1 MLNVLLGSNFGLGLL
16 LEVQLHRLYFLV
28 TSSGFV
34 GRIFQRAD
42 LGLRV
47 PRQLHL
53 LDLQEVLSLV
63 ASCSLLMFRCG
74 LFFGVLLTILPSNR
88 ITTWTELRTQYSDS
102 LLAERSGDR
111 ILVGGDFLHQPRPTQ
126 PPV

>member
-1 MLNVLLGSNFGLGLL
+1 
-16 LEVQLHRLYFLV
+16 
-28 TSSGFV
+28 V

-42 LGLRV
+42 LGLCV

-74 LFFGVLLTILPSNR
+74 LFFGVLLTILPSTR
-88 ITTWTELRTQYSDS
+88 ITTWAELRTQYSDS
-102 LLAERSGDR
+102 LLAERSGNR
-111 ILVGGDFLHQPRPTQ
+111 ILVGVGFSAPTQ
-126 PPV
+126 TNPGAHPASFVIGTGSIFGGGGG